1 MALSIAYWATYV
13 NGQNKL
19 TKKSEAAVESD
30 RVLKF
35 VFDREYRVINSSV
48 QASMRDT
55 SYKVQIFLEESDN
68 GNVKDSTCQCPMGE
82 FKCHHVAA
90 TLLFGYKK
98 ASKTDIKCSWI
109 KHPKSAP
116 PKRTVTMQE
125 LYPSNQPNYSSTLDS
140 K

>member
-1 MALSIAYWATYV
+1 MS
-13 NGQNKL
+13 
-19 TKKSEAAVESD
+19 
-30 RVLKF
+30 RF
-35 VFDREYRVINSSV
+35 
-48 QASMRDT
+48 
-55 SYKVQIFLEESDN
+55 EESDN

-125 LYPSNQPNYSSTLDS
+125 LYPSNQPNYRALKRVVADEDRLFLRKLLGQLGRFTGCFHHSEM
-140 K
+140 